1 VLQNYITFIGVSS
14 SGLMIIN
21 APLSCDNTFP
31 VKWGEDFDLALH
43 QSAVDKE
50 LELGFYIVQ
59 YG

>member
-1 VLQNYITFIGVSS
+1 
-14 SGLMIIN
+14 MIIN